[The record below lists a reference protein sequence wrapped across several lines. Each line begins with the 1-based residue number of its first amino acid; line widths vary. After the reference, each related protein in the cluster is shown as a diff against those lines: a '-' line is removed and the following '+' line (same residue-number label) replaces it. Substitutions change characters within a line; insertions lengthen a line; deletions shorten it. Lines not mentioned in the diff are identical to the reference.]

1 MRSATTGS
9 YLAKPITPSLPA
21 THRMTVTA
29 QGWLFAR
36 ALPAADSWPTAMPR
50 QTHHAVAS
58 SYSPDDGDGAGLAV
72 RARIAGGGFMAYRNA
87 LQRTG

>member
-1 MRSATTGS
+1 MVRWLANQRTGCALQS
-9 YLAKPITPSLPA
+9 
-21 THRMTVTA
+21 HRVRLMH
-29 QGWLFAR
+29 LH
-36 ALPAADSWPTAMPR
+36 ALRNHRFVPR

>member
-1 MRSATTGS
+1 MHLHALRN
-9 YLAKPITPSLPA
+9 
-21 THRMTVTA
+21 HRFV
-29 QGWLFAR
+29 
-36 ALPAADSWPTAMPR
+36 PR